1 MPWFDGADTMPPL
14 LPARRA
20 VLALGSNQKP
30 RKEFLDLA
38 LTELQDRGIELLA
51 AGPRWNTAPVDAPPQ
66 PDFLNQVVLVRGSR
80 SGLGW
85 LELAQAAEA
94 RAGRRRGIAQGPRT
108 LDVDVILIEA
118 EHWDTPQLRVPH
130 HALMTRPYLLRGT
143 ALVAPEWVP
152 PGQELTILAL
162 ARQRLG
168 GSWALG
174 DGRPSLPI
182 DAIDDR
188 PFAV

>member
-1 MPWFDGADTMPPL
+1 MAPL
-14 LPARRA
+14 PQTRRA

-30 RKEFLDLA
+30 REAFLDLA
-38 LTELQDRGIELLA
+38 LTEFQDRGIALLV

-108 LDVDVILIEA
+108 LDVDVILIEG

-162 ARQRLG
+162 ALQRLG
-168 GSWALG
+168 GNWALR
-174 DGRPSLPI
+174 DQRPSHPI
-182 DAIDDR
+182 DAVDDR
-188 PFAV
+188 PSAV